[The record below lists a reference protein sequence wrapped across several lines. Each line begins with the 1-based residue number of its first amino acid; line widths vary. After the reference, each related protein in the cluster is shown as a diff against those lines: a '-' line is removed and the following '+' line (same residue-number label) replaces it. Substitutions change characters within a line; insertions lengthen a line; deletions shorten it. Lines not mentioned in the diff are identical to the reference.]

1 MPPSALSPRF
11 DTQYFAISQTGPCWE
26 HIMQTRE
33 VGIYVPADLPTPD
46 VQLLVILEE

>member
-1 MPPSALSPRF
+1 
-11 DTQYFAISQTGPCWE
+11 
-26 HIMQTRE
+26 MQTRE